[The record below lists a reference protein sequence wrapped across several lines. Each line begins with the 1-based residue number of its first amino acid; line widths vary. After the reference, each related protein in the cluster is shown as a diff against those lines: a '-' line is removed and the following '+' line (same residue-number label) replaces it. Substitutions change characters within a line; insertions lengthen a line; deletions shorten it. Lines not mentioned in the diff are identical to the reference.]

1 MSQRRPLTTLRAA
14 HVGRENVTELLLDL
28 VAANRQGTAV
38 GLTSIC
44 SAHAYVIEAAMR
56 HAARNETIV
65 CIEST
70 SNQVNQFGG
79 YPGMTAADFRDFV
92 AAHAAAAGLPR
103 ERVLLGGDHLG
114 PHPWRNESAGVAMA
128 KARDLVRSC
137 VAAGYA
143 KIHLDASMR
152 CADDPGAEA
161 APLPEEIATQR
172 TAELCAAAEK
182 AAAQLPAGSPAPLY
196 VIGTEVP
203 TPGGEQAGQAGPSVT
218 PVADVE
224 RTLDLTREAF
234 QRAGLAGAWER
245 VIAVVVQPG
254 VEFGDA
260 TVNAYD
266 RGAAGALSTFVES
279 RPGLVYEAHSTD
291 YQSGEALRGLVKDH
305 FAILKVGPWLTFAFR
320 EAVFA
325 LEEIEERLPGDRK
338 EVERSH
344 LRDVLD
350 QAMVRDP
357 RYWVDYYSGS
367 EEEVKRKRAL
377 SYSDRCRYYW
387 PQAEVQA
394 ALARLLRNL
403 RERPITQALISEFL
417 PESSSFVGEGRLPAE
432 PVALI
437 HHHIERVLD
446 LYTAA
451 GDELADQG
459 RRGAER

>member
-1 MSQRRPLTTLRAA
+1 VSQRRPLTTLRAA

-79 YPGMTAADFRDFV
+79 YTGMTAADFRDFV

-182 AAAQLPAGSPAPLY
+182 AAAQLPA
-196 VIGTEVP
+196 
-203 TPGGEQAGQAGPSVT
+203 
-218 PVADVE
+218 
-224 RTLDLTREAF
+224 R
-234 QRAGLAGAWER
+234 
-245 VIAVVVQPG
+245 
-254 VEFGDA
+254 
-260 TVNAYD
+260 
-266 RGAAGALSTFVES
+266 
-279 RPGLVYEAHSTD
+279 
-291 YQSGEALRGLVKDH
+291 
-305 FAILKVGPWLTFAFR
+305 
-320 EAVFA
+320 
-325 LEEIEERLPGDRK
+325 
-338 EVERSH
+338 
-344 LRDVLD
+344 
-350 QAMVRDP
+350 
-357 RYWVDYYSGS
+357 
-367 EEEVKRKRAL
+367 
-377 SYSDRCRYYW
+377 
-387 PQAEVQA
+387 
-394 ALARLLRNL
+394 
-403 RERPITQALISEFL
+403 
-417 PESSSFVGEGRLPAE
+417 
-432 PVALI
+432 
-437 HHHIERVLD
+437 
-446 LYTAA
+446 
-451 GDELADQG
+451 
-459 RRGAER
+459 

>member
-1 MSQRRPLTTLRAA
+1 MSRRRPLTTLRAA
-14 HVGRENVTELLLDL
+14 HAGRENVTELLLDL
-28 VAANRQGTAV
+28 VAANRQGTAI
-38 GLTSIC
+38 GLCSIC
-44 SAHAYVIEAAMR
+44 SANPHVIETTIR
-56 HAARNETIV
+56 HAVRNETVV

-79 YPGMTAADFRDFV
+79 YTGMTAAGFRDFV
-92 AAHAAAAGLPR
+92 AAHAVAAGLPI
-103 ERVLLGGDHLG
+103 ESVLLGGDHLG
-114 PHPWRNESAGVAMA
+114 PYPWRNEPAAVAMA
-128 KARDLVRSC
+128 NACELVRSC

-172 TAELCAAAEK
+172 TAELCAAAETT
-182 AAAQLPAGSPAPLY
+182 AAQLPAGSPSPLY

-203 TPGGEQAGQAGPSVT
+203 TPGGEEAGQAGPSVT

-224 RTLDLTREAF
+224 RTLDLTRDAF
-234 QRAGLAGAWER
+234 RRAGLAGAWQR
-245 VIAVVVQPG
+245 VVAVVVQPG

-260 TVNAYD
+260 SVTAYD
-266 RGAAGALSTFVES
+266 RAAASGLSAFVE
-279 RPGLVYEAHSTD
+279 RQPRLVYEAHSTD
-291 YQSGEALRGLVKDH
+291 YQGAEALLHLVEDH

-325 LEEIEERLPGDRK
+325 LEEIEK
-338 EVERSH
+338 EVLRGKPGAELSR

-350 QAMVRDP
+350 EAMVQHP
-357 RYWVDYYSGS
+357 EQWTAYYSGS
-367 EEEVKRKRAL
+367 PDEVRRKRAF

-387 PQAEVQA
+387 PRPEVQG

-403 RERPITQALISEFL
+403 RERPITLALISEFL

-451 GDELADQG
+451 CDELADQG
-459 RRGAER
+459 RRGTER